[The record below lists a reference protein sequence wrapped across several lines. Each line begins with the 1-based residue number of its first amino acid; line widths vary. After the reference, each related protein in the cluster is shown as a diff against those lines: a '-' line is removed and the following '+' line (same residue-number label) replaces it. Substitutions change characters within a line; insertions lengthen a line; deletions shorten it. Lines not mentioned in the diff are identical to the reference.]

1 MIDPIIG
8 NLVSSFN
15 KQIEPNTPILP
26 QKGFVLKTQ
35 VMEESAYPCNTK
47 VFINVCF
54 SDEIPSPPL
63 LSQQQILQL
72 ISDQDNSKYRVPMSC
87 SKARND
93 VDKKGKVCIV
103 YDVCINSVPFKMC
116 ENEQYKTFIIELCL
130 EWIEEKYTLL
140 LSRDISLPK
149 MASKGQLVPHY
160 IKQKRPLIQQTKSVP
175 KYIVQK
181 DEKVSIQVQLP
192 LLDTIKDLVL
202 EIEKTKVFIDH
213 ELYELAID
221 LDCVVF
227 DGKAQF
233 DCTSKYL
240 YITLDIFTALLL
252 HMRSLLIGTVFGLS
266 SKIKHVVV
274 LVQENR
280 SFDTL
285 AGGFDYDP
293 SINGLVGK
301 SYCNPTSVN
310 NPSQVVCSD
319 QIQQAL
325 DVVDDDPDHSLTGTS
340 FGLYSQYVPDEQ
352 KIKSGQLAATMQGF
366 MNLQENNYGKDDTTA
381 SAILNYYHPAQ
392 VPVFHDLAQ
401 NYVLFDEW
409 FCAVPGPTNPNRA
422 YITSGTSH
430 GSGDNDGSIYGFGGF
445 THRSIFQQLT
455 ENGISW
461 INYSNSSGTPTG
473 YIEKSHSANGFNPDS
488 LFYDWT
494 WSSGVYKKQVKGI
507 QQFFDDAK
515 SGSLPQFSY
524 INPECCSFDSMH
536 PPSPISMGEAFVKK
550 IYDSLVSSP
559 QWNETL
565 FILTFDEAGGFADH
579 VNSINV
585 GDSLTYQQTA
595 ANGQRATFDF
605 TRLGVR
611 VPTLLIS
618 PWVGKGVVEH
628 QPQQGAYTHTSI
640 PKFISSLWNLDSQKP
655 LTPRVDWSAS
665 FDHLILDQ
673 PRTDRPKL
681 SFPNLAF

>member
-1 MIDPIIG
+1 MIDPVID

-15 KQIEPNTPILP
+15 KQIEPTTPVLP

-35 VMEESAYPCNTK
+35 TMEESNYPSQTK
-47 VFINVCF
+47 VFINVCY

-63 LSQQQILQL
+63 LPQDQILKL
-72 ISDQDNSKYRVPMSC
+72 IADQDNSKYRVPMSC

-103 YDVCINSVPFKMC
+103 YDVCINTVPYKMC
-116 ENEQYKTFIIELCL
+116 ENEQFKTFIIELCL
-130 EWIEEKYTLL
+130 EWLEEN
-140 LSRDISLPK
+140 LPK

-160 IKQKRPLIQQTKSVP
+160 IKQKRPVIQQTKIRP

-181 DEKVSIQVQLP
+181 DDFVSVQVHLPQLE
-192 LLDTIKDLVL
+192 TVKDLAL
-202 EIEKTKVFIDH
+202 EIEKNKIFIDH
-213 ELYELAID
+213 ELYELTID
-221 LDCVVF
+221 LDCTVY
-227 DGKAQF
+227 DGKAHLNLL
-233 DCTSKYL
+233 S
-240 YITLDIFTALLL
+240 TLMLSLLL
-252 HMRSLLIGTVFGLS
+252 TFVSAISL
-266 SKIKHVVV
+266 KIKNVVV

-301 SYCNPTSVN
+301 SFCNPTDVN
-310 NPSQVVCSD
+310 NPSTTVCSD
-319 QIQQAL
+319 QIQQAQ
-325 DVVDDDPDHSLTGTS
+325 DVVSDDPDHSLTGTS
-340 FGLYSQYVPDEQ
+340 FDLYSQYVPDEQ
-352 KIKSGQLAATMQGF
+352 QIKNGQLVATMQGF
-366 MNLQENNYGKDDTTA
+366 MNEQENRYGNDNVRA
-381 SAILNYYHPAQ
+381 SAILNYYHPSQ
-392 VPVFHDLAQ
+392 VPVFHDLAR
-401 NYVLFDEW
+401 NYLLFDEW

-422 YITSGTSH
+422 YVTSGTSH
-430 GSGDNDGSIYGFGGF
+430 GSGDNDDSIYSFGGF

-455 ENGISW
+455 ENGVSW
-461 INYSNSSGTPTG
+461 INYSNSSGTSTG
-473 YIEKSHSANGFNPDS
+473 YIEKYHSANGFNPDS

-507 QQFFDDAK
+507 KQFFTDAK
-515 SGSLPQFSY
+515 NGNLPQFSY

-550 IYDSLVSSP
+550 IYDALVSSP
-559 QWNETL
+559 QWNQTL

-579 VNSINV
+579 VPPPVNV
-585 GDSLTYQQTA
+585 PAGDALTYQQTA
-595 ANGQRATFDF
+595 PDGQTATFDF

-628 QPQQGAYTHTSI
+628 QAQTGAYTHTSI
-640 PKFISSLWNLDSQKP
+640 PKFLSSLWNLDANKP
-655 LTPRVDWSAS
+655 LTPRVAWSAS
-665 FDHLILDQ
+665 IDHLILDS
-673 PRTDRPKL
+673 PRNDKPKL
-681 SFPNLAF
+681 SSPNLAF